1 MSNIN
6 FFTENISYRLQ
17 HKTKIRQLLKLL
29 AEEEGKNI
37 GEINYIFCSDDY
49 LLNINKEYL
58 KADYLTDVITF
69 DYCEKNII
77 SGDIY
82 ISIERVKENS
92 KLYHQLF
99 FQETL
104 RIIIHGALHLCGY
117 KDKKP
122 SEEKTMRKK
131 EDYYLKKYI

>member
-92 KLYHQLF
+92 KLYYQLF